1 MSTTLD
7 GKALFDEQDL
17 QIDPGGI
24 ERDSV
29 ERAVAGLDGTVSIDL
44 GRRSRKLRQRGV
56 LRAVGRAAL
65 NGRVDAIMA
74 LVDGDPHTLVTAN
87 GRRYANLRIDAFKLL
102 DERVTGAGVVAR
114 YEIIYT
120 QSGS

>member
-17 QIDPGGI
+17 RIDLGAI
-24 ERDSV
+24 ERDSA
-29 ERAVAGLDGTVSIDL
+29 ERTVAGLDGMVSIDL
-44 GRRSRKLRQRGV
+44 GRRSRRLRQRGV
-56 LRAVGRAAL
+56 LRAAGRTAL
-65 NGRVDAIMA
+65 RRRVEAIMG
-74 LVDGDPHTLVTAN
+74 LVDGNPHTLVTAD

-102 DERVTGAGVVAR
+102 DERVTGAGVVAT

-120 QSGS
+120 QLGS